1 MVLAIF
7 TEVKIIFNMS
17 SFIKQF
23 VIDNLFGYKDI
34 QIDFSEPYKVLV
46 GENGSGKTTIM
57 NCLYYTLTK
66 KFDLLETVRFARIR
80 IVFSNGHVLDFS
92 KNEVIAFNDKDNRFR
107 DSQFYRMLSEKV
119 DEKEF
124 VVLRNI
130 VYSNE
135 LELVKADKV
144 NTRLKNIGFNFNAPS
159 RYIYNNVQKLVHE
172 YVGVEFAH
180 KLEVLD
186 NIPQYSLFY
195 FPTFRRVE
203 SSVMNWDKVLEKI
216 HRRYPFVD
224 RTDLSDY
231 IYDDM
236 IQFGMQDVKNS
247 ISKLTSIIKTRTM
260 DGFSTI
266 MGSMLGQ
273 LYKSEDDRRNYR
285 FEEDKIRI
293 ILDRLGENVKKAD
306 KEAII
311 RYATSGQLDNKNLN
325 YLIGKLIRLYEDQE
339 VYDLAIKNFRDT
351 CNGYL
356 QDKKFV
362 YDESGVN
369 LRIESE
375 YNKDT
380 LDLECLSSGEKQIV
394 SLFSKIYLDVE
405 KAFVM
410 LLDEPELSLSIFWQ
424 EKLLPDIIASNKC
437 KFLLAVTH
445 SPFIYSDNELSD
457 YAAGLTD
464 FVKTNHG

>member
-1 MVLAIF
+1 
-7 TEVKIIFNMS
+7 MS
-17 SFIKQF
+17 SFIKKF
-23 VIDNLFGYKDI
+23 IIDDLFGFKDI
-34 QIDFSEPYKVLV
+34 QIDFNEPYKVLV

-57 NCLYYTLTK
+57 NCLFYTLTR
-66 KFDLLETVRFARIR
+66 KFDLLVNIRFTRIR
-80 IVFSNGHVLDFS
+80 IDFSNGHAFDFT
-92 KNEVIAFNDKDNRFR
+92 KNEIFAFNDKDDRFR
-107 DSQFYRMLSEKV
+107 DTQFYRILSEKINEN
-119 DEKEF
+119 DF
-124 VVLRNI
+124 AFLRNI
-130 VYSNE
+130 VFSSEPE
-135 LELVKADKV
+135 LLKVEKV
-144 NTRLKNIGFNFNAPS
+144 NTKLKSIGFNFNAPS
-159 RYIYNNVQKLVHE
+159 RYVYSNVQKLVHE
-172 YVGVEFAH
+172 YVRVEFEH

-203 SSVMNWDKVLEKI
+203 SSVMNWAKVLERI

-224 RTDLSDY
+224 RSELSNFV
-231 IYDDM
+231 YDDM
-236 IQFGMQDVKNS
+236 IQFGMQDVKDS

-260 DGFSTI
+260 DGFSTV

-273 LYKSEDDRRNYR
+273 LYKNEDDRRNYI

-306 KEAII
+306 KEAIVK
-311 RYATSGQLDNKNLN
+311 YASSGKLDNKNLN
-325 YLIGKLIRLYEDQE
+325 YLIGKLITLYKDQE
-339 VYDLAIKNFRDT
+339 VYDVAIKNFRDI

-362 YDESGVN
+362 YDESSVDI
-369 LRIESE
+369 RIESD
-375 YNKDT
+375 YNKEI

-394 SLFSKIYLDVE
+394 SLFSKIYLDVG

-424 EKLLPDIIASNKC
+424 EKLLSDIIASNKC

-445 SPFIYSDNELSD
+445 SPFIYSNNEMKD

-464 FVKTNHG
+464 FVK

>member
-1 MVLAIF
+1 
-7 TEVKIIFNMS
+7 MS
-17 SFIKQF
+17 SFIKRF
-23 VIDNLFGYKDI
+23 IIDDLFGYKNI

-57 NCLYYTLTK
+57 NCLFYTLTK
-66 KFDLLETVRFARIR
+66 KFDLLVNIRFSRIR
-80 IVFSNGHVLDFS
+80 IDFSNGHAFDFT
-92 KNEVIAFNDKDNRFR
+92 KNEILAFNDKDDRFR
-107 DSQFYRMLSEKV
+107 DTQFYRMLSERIS
-119 DEKEF
+119 ENEF
-124 VVLRNI
+124 AILRNI
-130 VYSNE
+130 VFSNE
-135 LELVKADKV
+135 PELLKAEKV
-144 NTRLKNIGFNFNAPS
+144 NTELKSIGFNFNSPS
-159 RYIYNNVQKLVHE
+159 RYVYSNVQKLVHE
-172 YVGVEFAH
+172 YVRVEFEH

-186 NIPQYSLFY
+186 NVPQYSLFY

-203 SSVMNWDKVLEKI
+203 SSIMNWEKVFERI

-224 RTDLSDY
+224 KSDVSNF

-273 LYKSEDDRRNYR
+273 LYKNEDDRRNYI

-293 ILDRLGENVKKAD
+293 ILDRLGENVKIAD

-311 RYATSGQLDNKNLN
+311 KYASSGKLDNKNLN
-325 YLIGKLIRLYEDQE
+325 YLIGKLITLYKDQE
-339 VYDLAIKNFRDT
+339 VYDVAIKNFRDT

-362 YDESGVN
+362 YDESSVDI
-369 LRIESE
+369 RIESE
-375 YNKDT
+375 YNKET

-394 SLFSKIYLDVE
+394 SLFSKIFLDVE

-445 SPFIYSDNELSD
+445 SPFIYSDNELKY
-457 YAAGLTD
+457 YAAGLSD
-464 FVKTNHG
+464 FVR

>member
-1 MVLAIF
+1 
-7 TEVKIIFNMS
+7 MS
-17 SFIKQF
+17 SFIKKF
-23 VIDNLFGYKDI
+23 IIDDLFGFKDI
-34 QIDFSEPYKVLV
+34 QIDFNEPYKVLV

-57 NCLYYTLTK
+57 NCLFYTLTR
-66 KFDLLETVRFARIR
+66 KFDLLVNIRFTRIR
-80 IVFSNGHVLDFS
+80 IEFSNGHAFDFT
-92 KNEVIAFNDKDNRFR
+92 KNEIFAFNDKDDRFR
-107 DSQFYRMLSEKV
+107 DTQFYRMLSEKINEN
-119 DEKEF
+119 DF
-124 VVLRNI
+124 AFLRNI
-130 VYSNE
+130 VFSSEPE
-135 LELVKADKV
+135 LLKAEKV
-144 NTRLKNIGFNFNAPS
+144 NTKLKSIGFNFNAPS
-159 RYIYNNVQKLVHE
+159 RYVYSNVQKLVHE
-172 YVGVEFAH
+172 YVRVEFEH

-203 SSVMNWDKVLEKI
+203 SSVMNWAKVLERI

-224 RTDLSDY
+224 RSELSNFV
-231 IYDDM
+231 YDDM

-266 MGSMLGQ
+266 MGSMLSQ
-273 LYKSEDDRRNYR
+273 LYKNEDDRRNYI

-306 KEAII
+306 KEAIVK
-311 RYATSGQLDNKNLN
+311 YASSGKLDNKNLN
-325 YLIGKLIRLYEDQE
+325 YLIGKLITLYKDQE
-339 VYDLAIKNFRDT
+339 VYDVAIKNFRDI

-362 YDESGVN
+362 YDESSVDI
-369 LRIESE
+369 RIESD
-375 YNKDT
+375 YNKEI

-445 SPFIYSDNELSD
+445 SPFIYSNNEMRD

-464 FVKTNHG
+464 FVK

>member
-1 MVLAIF
+1 
-7 TEVKIIFNMS
+7 MS

-23 VIDNLFGYKDI
+23 IIDDLFGYKDI

-66 KFDLLETVRFARIR
+66 KFDLLANVRFSKIR
-80 IVFSNGHVLDFS
+80 IDFSNGHTFDFT
-92 KNEVIAFNDKDNRFR
+92 KNEVIAFNDKDDRFR
-107 DSQFYRMLSEKV
+107 DSQFYRKLSEKV
-119 DEKEF
+119 DDKEF
-124 VVLRNI
+124 AILRAI
-130 VYSNE
+130 VYSNDPE
-135 LELVKADKV
+135 LLKAEKV
-144 NTRLKNIGFNFNAPS
+144 NTRLKNIGFNFNTPS
-159 RYIYNNVQKLVHE
+159 RYVYNNVQKLVHE
-172 YVGVEFAH
+172 YVGMEFAH

-186 NIPQYSLFY
+186 KIPQYSLFY

-203 SSVMNWDKVLEKI
+203 TSVMNWEKVLERI

-224 RTDLSDY
+224 RSDLSDF
-231 IYDDM
+231 IYTDM
-236 IQFGMQDVKNS
+236 IQFGMEDVQKS
-247 ISKLTSIIKTRTM
+247 ISRLTNVIKTRTM

-293 ILDRLGENVKKAD
+293 ILDRLGENVKNAD
-306 KEAII
+306 KEAIVK
-311 RYATSGQLDNKNLN
+311 YASSGKLDNKNLN
-325 YLIGKLIRLYEDQE
+325 YLMGKLITLYEDQE
-339 VYDLAIKNFRDT
+339 VYDVAIKNFRDT

-356 QDKKFV
+356 QNKKFV
-362 YDESGVN
+362 YDESSVN
-369 LRIESE
+369 LRVVSD
-375 YNKDT
+375 YNKEP

-424 EKLLPDIIASNKC
+424 ERLLPDIIASNKC

-445 SPFIYSDNELSD
+445 SPFIYSENELRG

-464 FVKTNHG
+464 FVKTSHE